1 MRLHLHGVKMEKLE
15 LVDYIGANF
24 TVISIAMFM
33 LVIMYLLS
41 CIATNKV
48 PNEIVRIAVI
58 LTPPLYVIGRLIRL
72 ELK

>member
-33 LVIMYLLS
+33 LVMMYLLS
-41 CIATNKV
+41 CIATNEV
-48 PNEIVRIAVI
+48 PNEITRIVVI